1 MCRVGLKKIRN
12 YNRKKQKMSLLQLK
26 NRKKEV
32 VVYKEEWLVLL
43 ISNQRMIKAWILLEF
58 ILIVKKKIERV
69 ANQVKELKPLKQ
81 RNQREL

>member
-1 MCRVGLKKIRN
+1 MT
-12 YNRKKQKMSLLQLK
+12 LLQLK

-43 ISNQRMIKAWILLEF
+43 ISSQRMIKAWILLEF

-69 ANQVKELKPLKQ
+69 VNQVKELKPLKQ

>member
-1 MCRVGLKKIRN
+1 
-12 YNRKKQKMSLLQLK
+12 MSLLQLK

-43 ISNQRMIKAWILLEF
+43 ISSQRMIKAWILLEF

-69 ANQVKELKPLKQ
+69 VNQVKELKPLKQ